1 MKKIRID
8 STQTKKYQLSDYTT
22 ANNISFKKFIASS
35 LEDFD
40 CRIYYFRKEA
50 DQTETRDRFLFPK
63 SEQDIV
69 SGSLEID
76 FDFKFQNTHEVY
88 LELVCEKD
96 ITAQLQFEENI

>member
-22 ANNISFKKFIASS
+22 ANTISFKKFIASS
-35 LEDFD
+35 LADFD
-40 CRIYYFRKEA
+40 CRVYYHRKEA
-50 DQTETRDRFLFPK
+50 DQTEIRDRFLFPK

-69 SGSLEID
+69 SGSLDID
-76 FDFKFQNTHEVY
+76 LDFLFQNAHEVY

-96 ITAQLQFEENI
+96 ITAQLEFQEQN